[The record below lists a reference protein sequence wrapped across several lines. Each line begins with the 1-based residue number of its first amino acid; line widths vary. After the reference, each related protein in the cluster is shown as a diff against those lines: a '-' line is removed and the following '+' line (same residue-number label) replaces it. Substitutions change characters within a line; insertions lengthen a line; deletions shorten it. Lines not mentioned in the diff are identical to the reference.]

1 VLPGNQSELAFA
13 NDVGLEARRR
23 RCCWRSRVGLER
35 AAQKRATLEFFV
47 LYPGW
52 CFEKVVM
59 GESDGLVWLLTVT
72 FEGTEFPRILGG
84 II

>member
-1 VLPGNQSELAFA
+1 
-13 NDVGLEARRR
+13 
-23 RCCWRSRVGLER
+23 LER
-35 AAQKRATLEFFV
+35 AAQKRATLEILCSILGGV
-47 LYPGW
+47 LRGR
-52 CFEKVVM
+52 FAL